1 LRAESDRS
9 RLAAGVTGGVLL
21 AQLVV
26 LRLVSTANEQFV
38 TLAGRELH
46 WGCAFRDAFGV
57 PCPNCGMT
65 RSVVFSLHGD
75 LARAFEMNPAGPL
88 LVAGG
93 LVLGALL
100 VASAFRRPRVA
111 ARAPAANFMRR
122 VVVGTAAYGGLV
134 FVVLMANWLRLI
146 T

>member
-1 LRAESDRS
+1 MRAASDRS

-21 AQLVV
+21 AQLAV

-46 WGCAFRDAFGV
+46 WGCAFRDAFGI

-100 VASAFRRPRVA
+100 LASAFRRPRAA
-111 ARAPAANFMRR
+111 ARPPAHTFMRR

-134 FVVLMANWLRLI
+134 FVVLLANWLRQI